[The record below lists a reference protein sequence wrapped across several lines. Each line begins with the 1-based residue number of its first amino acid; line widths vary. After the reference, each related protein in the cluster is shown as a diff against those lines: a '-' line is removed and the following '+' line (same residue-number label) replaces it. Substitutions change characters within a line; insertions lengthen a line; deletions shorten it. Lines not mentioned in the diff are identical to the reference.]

1 MYIRWPAT
9 PNQPP
14 LAATKVT
21 ILLSRE
27 NNKANG
33 RGNNEWNANAFSG
46 SVLLFRSNWLLDFPD
61 LSVIVLGQI
70 DFWEGRHFLEPPRP
84 LRVWVRSN
92 LFAEGGMDRKAKWWD
107 QVVDRIVQTSPQRS
121 TSKLPEFSDAPNH
134 PPPTTPK
141 FGTLWT
147 SCF

>member
-9 PNQPP
+9 LDQAP

-46 SVLLFRSNWLLDFPD
+46 SVLLLRSNWLLDFPD

-70 DFWEGRHFLEPPRP
+70 DF
-84 LRVWVRSN
+84 
-92 LFAEGGMDRKAKWWD
+92 
-107 QVVDRIVQTSPQRS
+107 
-121 TSKLPEFSDAPNH
+121 
-134 PPPTTPK
+134 
-141 FGTLWT
+141 
-147 SCF
+147 